1 MDDKLLKNLK
11 YKLESQKNETYKLLK
26 QMEKNE
32 TIKSNSEM
40 SAELS
45 FYDNHPADSASS
57 IYDKERGMAL
67 EKNER
72 IIIGKIEDALRN
84 IETGT
89 YGICKKC
96 GKNIEEIR
104 LESIPYTEYCIDCQG
119 TIDHIKP
126 TEKRNRPAEEEVLK
140 YTLDLGHD
148 GQTEFDAEDSY
159 QSVGKFNR
167 RKNIVEEYEDEDEEY
182 VEPIEKI
189 SNEQY
194 KNQLY

>member
-1 MDDKLLKNLK
+1 MDDKLLKDLK
-11 YKLESQKNETYKLLK
+11 YKLKSQKEEAYNLLK

-32 TIKSNSEM
+32 TIKSNTEM

-67 EKNER
+67 EKNEK
-72 IIIGKIEDALRN
+72 IIIRKIEDALKN
-84 IETGT
+84 IEIGT

-96 GKNIEEIR
+96 GKNIEEVR
-104 LESIPYTEYCIDCQG
+104 LESIPYTEYCINCQK
-119 TIDHIKP
+119 TIDNIKP
-126 TEKRNRPAEEEVLK
+126 AEKRNRPAEEEVINH
-140 YTLDLGHD
+140 TLDWGYD
-148 GQTEFDAEDSY
+148 SQTEFDAEDSY

-167 RKNIVEEYEDEDEEY
+167 RKNIIEEYEDEDEEY
-182 VEPIEKI
+182 VEPVEKI